1 VKKVVAV
8 AVVVVAASVPSPQ
21 ARSAFPGANGKIAFT
36 SEQSG
41 NFEIDVMNADG
52 SGRTMLASKAI
63 EPAWSPD
70 GSKIAFA
77 SDRDG
82 TFQIYVM
89 NADGSGQTRLTKN
102 NGVDMSP
109 AWSPEGTK
117 IVFQGQR
124 NGATSQ
130 IYVMNADGSAQAPL
144 TDGTYPD
151 ENPAWS
157 PDGRKIAYASYR
169 HLTNR
174 IVVMN
179 ADGSGGTPL
188 TGPRFAYLPKWSP
201 DGRKIA
207 YTDYTEAFEVYVMNA
222 DGTNQAP
229 ITPTSANAAGAD
241 WSPDGTRLVF
251 STSRDGVNQ
260 IYVMSADGSGA
271 TRLTNNT
278 TRNDTYPAWQ
288 PVASADLSL
297 DLAAR
302 ASGRTRVVTY
312 SINVADAGPSPA
324 AGVVVR
330 DTLPSQSLF
339 VAARP
344 SQGRCTGP
352 ANRAPGPRTVV
363 CELGFVGAAG
373 TASIQIDVRFNAKP
387 IPRTLRITDSGGAT
401 SSTPD
406 PNVQNNS
413 ASVTTTIRLRR

>member
-1 VKKVVAV
+1 MKRVVAV
-8 AVVVVAASVPSPQ
+8 AVVVVAASVPSPA

-36 SEQSG
+36 SEQLG
-41 NFEIDVMNADG
+41 NYEIDVMNGDG
-52 SGRTMLASKAI
+52 SGLTRLASKAI

-82 TFQIYVM
+82 NFQIYVM
-89 NADGSGQTRLTKN
+89 NADGSGQTRMTKD

-109 AWSPEGTK
+109 AWSPDGTK
-117 IVFQGQR
+117 IVFQGRR
-124 NGATSQ
+124 NGPTNQ
-130 IYVMNADGSAQAPL
+130 IYVMNADGSAQTPL
-144 TDGTYPD
+144 TDGTFSD

-169 HLTNR
+169 QFTSR
-174 IVVMN
+174 IFVMN
-179 ADGSGGTPL
+179 ADGSGETPL

-207 YTDYTEAFEVYVMNA
+207 YTDYTEAFALYVMDA
-222 DGTNQAP
+222 DGTNRAQIA
-229 ITPTSANAAGAD
+229 PTSGNAAGAD
-241 WSPDGTRLVF
+241 WSPDGTRFVF
-251 STSRDGVNQ
+251 STFRDGVNQ
-260 IYVMSADGSGA
+260 IYVMSADGSSPV
-271 TRLTNNT
+271 RLTND

-302 ASGRTRVVTY
+302 ASPRARVVTY
-312 SINVADAGPSPA
+312 SIRVADAGPSPA

-330 DTLPSQSLF
+330 DTLPAQSLF

-344 SQGRCTGP
+344 SQGRCTGA
-352 ANRAPGPRTVV
+352 ANRAPAPRTVV
-363 CELGFVGAAG
+363 CDLGFVGAAG
-373 TASIQIDVRFNAKP
+373 TASIQIDVRFKAKP
-387 IPRTLRITDSGGAT
+387 IPRTLRITDTAGAA

-406 PNVQNNS
+406 PNLPNNS
-413 ASVTTTIRLRR
+413 ASVTTTFRLRR